1 MDEQTRHNCLMIVV
15 QSLGVVSMLAARLS
29 ERSRGRNVWQTV
41 FFTCLMLVGGLT
53 LWAIT
58 SGGCCWL
65 SCGATLSVMSVG
77 ATVDFGGAPGSTHF

>member
-1 MDEQTRHNCLMIVV
+1 MDEQLRQHILMIAI
-15 QSLGVVSMLAARLS
+15 QSLGVASMVVARVG
-29 ERSRGRNVWQTV
+29 ERSRVRHLAQSV

-77 ATVDFGGAPGSTHF
+77 ATVDFGGSTSSSRF

>member
-1 MDEQTRHNCLMIVV
+1 MDEQLRQHLLMIAI
-15 QSLGVVSMLAARLS
+15 QSLGVASMVLARVG
-29 ERSRGRNVWQTV
+29 ERSSVRHIAQSV

-58 SGGCCWL
+58 CGGCCWL

-77 ATVDFGGAPGSTHF
+77 ATVDFSGTSTTSHF

>member
-1 MDEQTRHNCLMIVV
+1 MIAI
-15 QSLGVVSMLAARLS
+15 QSLGVASMVLARVG
-29 ERSRGRNVWQTV
+29 ERSRVRPLAQSI

-77 ATVDFGGAPGSTHF
+77 ATVDFSGSTSTSHF